1 MSDGLAAA
9 IPPAGSITLAV
20 FCAIGS
26 AMFSGLTLGLLT
38 LDIVQLKLLINRP
51 NKTAQDERNAKY
63 ARKILPLRSDGNY
76 LLVTLLTGNVAVN
89 AGFSILLGDLTDGL
103 VGFLVSTVVITIFG
117 EILPQA
123 ACARHGLVVG
133 GVLAPVV
140 YALEWLLFPVV
151 KPIAMILN
159 CVLGEDLGTIYDKK
173 QLSALVDYHN
183 NVVHVLTRDEAR
195 ILKGG
200 LEFAFTRAEEV
211 MTPMDEVY
219 GIDVD
224 SKLNYDVLS
233 EVLSSGFSRIP
244 VFDRSNSQCIVGLL
258 FVKDLILVD
267 CHAEVEVRKLLQFF
281 GRGLYAVDDDTPLL
295 ELLKTFKQGHTHL
308 AVVRRV
314 SDDGEGD
321 PFYIHVGIITLE
333 DVMEEILQ
341 DEINDEFE
349 HDKSQS
355 HRRRRHQNQAVS
367 GAQASLPY
375 FAPSSPL
382 APRFSVSSTAWEAQG
397 DVDTAPEAES
407 RRSRREKKKE
417 KVKGDKRRFRLW
429 SRGRRSSTASSN
441 APLTN
446 ACEKEA
452 GEGTDGD
459 VEDKRVDRNEA
470 SRRPSKEAS
479 FPATCASTLQARR
492 PGEAETDL
500 LSGGSP
506 VGLSSFEKSSECGDP
521 ERGSLGEASSRHSR
535 WTAKRLEEGGAV
547 ESHFLEDEPTRE
559 LPRGDTEE
567 GEGQRRRSRGGAA
580 GEKTIKTVEMT
591 PLEPMHAVLTTS
603 REEPPK
609 AEEIRRED
617 ALGHPSLFPWWGW
630 SADTAGSVSKLR
642 MRGTLRMF
650 FDSHRRSRIAE
661 PLTESEARAIASFLS
676 SSIPAFS
683 PQIVDEKLLVSLLSS
698 FFCIQPPPAS
708 LLWHSAVH
716 PDLFKHKSTDK
727 RGEHEAA
734 FEPFAVIV
742 LYGRVRLYVG
752 KEGIPCT
759 AGPLSCLAV
768 KVLGNPAP
776 VLLGQ
781 VASQQPAEFS
791 APPSS
796 PSPSGALEFRE
807 TPVHMLDQPSCLPAS
822 ADTLVVSSPSR
833 SSSRE
838 QLDSSSRP
846 AASSDSSDQDSVC
859 SSQRLST
866 ATFNSPSISPE
877 AASRRA
883 SSPRLTSRSRPAPCT
898 ISTFPVSPVALPG
911 CLPVSAGVTVSR
923 GSSVFPSPCVWDAAI
938 HRKAAS
944 PPRGDWRNAFRSE
957 EPEAKERKRE
967 NGESDRREETQGKEC
982 VQSGAPDG
990 SLDLGSD
997 GPRRRRDIFCVLDAV
1012 RENPGHTRE
1021 EDFLSSTDR
1030 RSSSRSSSSSRH
1042 KSPREPSTSVPSPK
1056 ESGTAWLGPWGT
1068 RRDSEEP
1075 RYAPLASCVSSN
1087 VDNVEAPS
1095 CRDGTRPLHF
1105 ASPGKPPVEGKSR
1118 CCSPEVRFSPL
1129 KESTTPLRSL
1139 PPSTGLC
1146 QRSGGGVY
1154 RSLVETTSSLASLS
1168 TRGKETDRE
1177 TCREASQPASA
1188 VQIAS
1193 ERGDPSAKRVCD
1205 EEEDHEEDYEK
1216 EGYEEEDREVS
1227 PLVSRRLLR
1236 DGLTSPDQFT
1246 LISSHASGGCS
1257 SSPSLHDA
1265 SSGGVSVEEAPQG
1278 SQTKSP
1284 STGRSG
1290 REKTACDVDSAC
1302 VEIDIGNRRAS
1313 TFEKDAFRRKE
1324 TYPQFGD
1331 TERSCRTQNEMLSWL
1346 RTSATSSVSLESGEE
1361 DVELTAPSQAHSHV
1375 RLEEVCVCGV
1385 SLSLPWLSPKKGTD
1399 REQRRRA
1406 REEGLCLGLSR
1417 EEPPEGES
1425 SVEGTSLEK
1434 KEEQSAGA
1442 SAGRRRLPSEKSS
1455 LAFPAFSSQRLS
1467 GKSIFRRETAG
1478 TGVSEISHLLRFEKP
1493 QADWSAARGP
1503 EPGPRRER
1511 EEERQEELSCGW
1523 GANRQ
1528 EGPAKPRVQQSLEE
1542 QLQIQETC
1550 LRQLAKDMQEKK
1562 GVWLAVSSKQRGK
1575 EYQRRRDVEFVD
1587 EQDKAERS
1595 SQAKSEREGR
1605 EKQDASA
1612 RGAAETGEAG
1622 AENEEPEGDGKKR
1635 IQEVRN
1641 REALCHEIH
1650 SWVQSLQD
1658 SKGGSEAR
1666 GNEWSNEQTK
1676 TLTCEGY
1683 APDYTAVTEGACGLL
1698 VFPRWFY
1705 VAAVKASLDLARSSR
1720 S

>member
-1 MSDGLAAA
+1 
-9 IPPAGSITLAV
+9 
-20 FCAIGS
+20 
-26 AMFSGLTLGLLT
+26 
-38 LDIVQLKLLINRP
+38 
-51 NKTAQDERNAKY
+51 
-63 ARKILPLRSDGNY
+63 
-76 LLVTLLTGNVAVN
+76 
-89 AGFSILLGDLTDGL
+89 
-103 VGFLVSTVVITIFG
+103 
-117 EILPQA
+117 
-123 ACARHGLVVG
+123 
-133 GVLAPVV
+133 
-140 YALEWLLFPVV
+140 
-151 KPIAMILN
+151 
-159 CVLGEDLGTIYDKK
+159 
-173 QLSALVDYHN
+173 
-183 NVVHVLTRDEAR
+183 
-195 ILKGG
+195 
-200 LEFAFTRAEEV
+200 
-211 MTPMDEVY
+211 
-219 GIDVD
+219 
-224 SKLNYDVLS
+224 
-233 EVLSSGFSRIP
+233 
-244 VFDRSNSQCIVGLL
+244 
-258 FVKDLILVD
+258 
-267 CHAEVEVRKLLQFF
+267 EVRKLLQFF

-768 KVLGNPAP
+768 K
-776 VLLGQ
+776 
-781 VASQQPAEFS
+781 
-791 APPSS
+791 
-796 PSPSGALEFRE
+796 
-807 TPVHMLDQPSCLPAS
+807 
-822 ADTLVVSSPSR
+822 
-833 SSSRE
+833 
-838 QLDSSSRP
+838 
-846 AASSDSSDQDSVC
+846 
-859 SSQRLST
+859 
-866 ATFNSPSISPE
+866 
-877 AASRRA
+877 
-883 SSPRLTSRSRPAPCT
+883 
-898 ISTFPVSPVALPG
+898 
-911 CLPVSAGVTVSR
+911 
-923 GSSVFPSPCVWDAAI
+923 
-938 HRKAAS
+938 
-944 PPRGDWRNAFRSE
+944 
-957 EPEAKERKRE
+957 
-967 NGESDRREETQGKEC
+967 
-982 VQSGAPDG
+982 
-990 SLDLGSD
+990 
-997 GPRRRRDIFCVLDAV
+997 
-1012 RENPGHTRE
+1012 
-1021 EDFLSSTDR
+1021 
-1030 RSSSRSSSSSRH
+1030 
-1042 KSPREPSTSVPSPK
+1042 
-1056 ESGTAWLGPWGT
+1056 
-1068 RRDSEEP
+1068 
-1075 RYAPLASCVSSN
+1075 
-1087 VDNVEAPS
+1087 
-1095 CRDGTRPLHF
+1095 
-1105 ASPGKPPVEGKSR
+1105 KSR
-1118 CCSPEVRFSPL
+1118 
-1129 KESTTPLRSL
+1129 
-1139 PPSTGLC
+1139 
-1146 QRSGGGVY
+1146 
-1154 RSLVETTSSLASLS
+1154 
-1168 TRGKETDRE
+1168 
-1177 TCREASQPASA
+1177 
-1188 VQIAS
+1188 IAS
-1193 ERGDPSAKRVCD
+1193 E
-1205 EEEDHEEDYEK
+1205 
-1216 EGYEEEDREVS
+1216 
-1227 PLVSRRLLR
+1227 
-1236 DGLTSPDQFT
+1236 
-1246 LISSHASGGCS
+1246 S

-1265 SSGGVSVEEAPQG
+1265 SSGGVFVEEAPQG

-1284 STGRSG
+1284 STGRSE

-1331 TERSCRTQNEMLSWL
+1331 TERSCRKQNEMLSWL

-1575 EYQRRRDVEFVD
+1575 QYQRRRDVEFVD

>member
-200 LEFAFTRAEEV
+200 LEFAFTRAVEV

-355 HRRRRHQNQAVS
+355 HRRRRHQNQAAS

-375 FAPSSPL
+375 FAPSAPL

-397 DVDTAPEAES
+397 NVDTPPEAES

-446 ACEKEA
+446 ACEKEV
-452 GEGTDGD
+452 GDGTDGD
-459 VEDKRVDRNEA
+459 VEDKRGDRNEA

-479 FPATCASTLQARR
+479 FSATSGSPLRSRR
-492 PGEAETDL
+492 PGEPDTDL

-506 VGLSSFEKSSECGDP
+506 VGLSSFEKSSECGDA
-521 ERGSLGEASSRHSR
+521 ERGSLGEASSRHPR
-535 WTAKRLEEGGAV
+535 WTAKRSEEGGEV
-547 ESHFLEDEPTRE
+547 DSHFLEDEPTHE
-559 LPRGDTEE
+559 LPRGDAEK

-580 GEKTIKTVEMT
+580 GEKTSKILEMT
-591 PLEPMHAVLTTS
+591 PLEPAHAVLATS
-603 REEPPK
+603 EEESPK
-609 AEEIRRED
+609 AEETRRED

-642 MRGTLRMF
+642 MRGTLRIF

-661 PLTESEARAIASFLS
+661 PLTDSEARAIASFLS

-683 PQIVDEKLLVSLLSS
+683 PQIIDEKFLVALLSS

-716 PDLFKHKSTDK
+716 ADLFKHKSTGK

-734 FEPFAVIV
+734 FEPFAVVV

-781 VASQQPAEFS
+781 VASQQPAES
-791 APPSS
+791 SVPSS
-796 PSPSGALEFRE
+796 SSSPSGALEFRE
-807 TPVHMLDQPSCLPAS
+807 TPVHMLDRPSSLPES
-822 ADTLVVSSPSR
+822 ADTPVVSSPSR
-833 SSSRE
+833 SSSRGR
-838 QLDSSSRP
+838 LGSCSSPS
-846 AASSDSSDQDSVC
+846 ASSDASDQDSVS

-866 ATFNSPSISPE
+866 ATVNSPSMSPE
-877 AASRRA
+877 AASRSA
-883 SSPRLTSRSRPAPCT
+883 SSPRLTCRSRPASAPCT
-898 ISTFPVSPVALPG
+898 VSTPPAPPIALPG

-923 GSSVFPSPCVWDAAI
+923 GSSLFPSPCVVWGEAI
-938 HRKAAS
+938 HREDSS
-944 PPRGDWRNAFRSE
+944 PPRGDWRNPFRSE
-957 EPEAKERKRE
+957 ESETEERKRE
-967 NGESDRREETQGKEC
+967 TAETDRREETQGKER
-982 VQSGAPDG
+982 VQSGARGG

-997 GPRRRRDIFCVLDAV
+997 GPSHRRDVFCVPDSV
-1012 RENPGHTRE
+1012 SENPGQIRE
-1021 EDFLSSTDR
+1021 EDFLSSADR
-1030 RSSSRSSSSSRH
+1030 RSRSRSSSSSRH
-1042 KSPREPSTSVPSPK
+1042 KKPREPSTSVPSPK
-1056 ESGTAWLGPWGT
+1056 DSGTAWPGPWGP

-1075 RYAPLASCVSSN
+1075 RYAPLPSCVSSN
-1087 VDNVEAPS
+1087 VDNVEGPS
-1095 CRDGTRPLHF
+1095 CRDGTRAFHF
-1105 ASPGKPPVEGKSR
+1105 VSPGKPPVEGKSC

-1129 KESTTPLRSL
+1129 NESRSPLCSL
-1139 PPSTGLC
+1139 PPSTGPC
-1146 QRSGGGVY
+1146 QSSGGGVY
-1154 RSLVETTSSLASLS
+1154 RSLVQKTSSLPSFS
-1168 TRGKETDRE
+1168 SRRKETNCE
-1177 TCREASQPASA
+1177 ASREASQPASA
-1188 VQIAS
+1188 VQTAS
-1193 ERGDPSAKRVCD
+1193 GREDPSAKRICD
-1205 EEEDHEEDYEK
+1205 EEEDHEEDYGK
-1216 EGYEEEDREVS
+1216 GYEEEDREVS

-1236 DGLTSPDQFT
+1236 YGLTFPDQFT
-1246 LISSHASGGCS
+1246 LTSSHASGGRS
-1257 SSPSLHDA
+1257 SLPSVHAA

-1284 STGRSG
+1284 STRRSE
-1290 REKTACDVDSAC
+1290 RENAACDVDSAC
-1302 VEIDIGNRRAS
+1302 VEVDVDTWGAS
-1313 TFEKDAFRRKE
+1313 TFEKDAFLRKE

-1331 TERSCRTQNEMLSWL
+1331 TERVCRKQDEISRWL

-1361 DVELTAPSQAHSHV
+1361 DVELPAPSQAHSRV

-1385 SLSLPWLSPKKGTD
+1385 SLSLPWLSPKTGTD

-1417 EEPPEGES
+1417 EEHPEGES
-1425 SVEGTSLEK
+1425 SVEATSLEE
-1434 KEEQSAGA
+1434 KEEESPGA
-1442 SAGRRRLPSEKSS
+1442 RAGRRRLASEKSS
-1455 LAFPAFSSQRLS
+1455 LAFPAFSSQRHS
-1467 GKSIFRRETAG
+1467 GKSFFRRETAG

-1493 QADWSAARGP
+1493 HADWSAARDL
-1503 EPGPRRER
+1503 EPGSRRER
-1511 EEERQEELSCGW
+1511 EGERQQELSCGW

-1528 EGPAKPRVQQSLEE
+1528 EGPAKPRVQQSFEE
-1542 QLQIQETC
+1542 QLQIQETH
-1550 LRQLAKDMQEKK
+1550 LRQLAKDLQEKK
-1562 GVWLAVSSKQRGK
+1562 GVWLTVSRKQRGK
-1575 EYQRRRDVEFVD
+1575 ESQRRGDVESVD
-1587 EQDKAERS
+1587 GKDRTKRS
-1595 SQAKSEREGR
+1595 SQ
-1605 EKQDASA
+1605 DAAA
-1612 RGAAETGEAG
+1612 RGEAEAGEAG
-1622 AENEEPEGDGKKR
+1622 GENEEPEGDDKKR
-1635 IQEVRN
+1635 SQEMRN
-1641 REALCHEIH
+1641 RQALCHEIH
-1650 SWVQSLQD
+1650 SWVQRLQD
-1658 SKGGSEAR
+1658 SKGGGEVR

-1676 TLTCEGY
+1676 RLTCEGY